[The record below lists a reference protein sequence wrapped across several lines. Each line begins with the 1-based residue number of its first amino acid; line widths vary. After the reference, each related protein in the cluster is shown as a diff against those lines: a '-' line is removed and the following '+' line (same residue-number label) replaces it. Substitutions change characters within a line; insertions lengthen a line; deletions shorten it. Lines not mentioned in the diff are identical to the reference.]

1 MYSSLLMKEKWFM
14 MPFILKGATRVA
26 PETAPSPEHVYDPQQ
41 QLWID
46 NRTGVP
52 VVFSSMGTNS
62 SRFGETTVTKTR
74 EGTDQPETGS
84 ILVSRF
90 GETTLT
96 DTVEGADQSEI
107 VALASSRFGETTTT
121 RSVEGTD
128 NPEILSPQQVDVD
141 APYSH
146 F

>member
-1 MYSSLLMKEKWFM
+1 MT
-14 MPFILKGATRVA
+14 PFILKGATKVP
-26 PETAPSPEHVYDPQQ
+26 PETAPSPEHVYDSQR

-46 NRTGVP
+46 NQTGVP
-52 VVFSSMGTNS
+52 LVVASVGADA
-62 SRFGETTVTKTR
+62 SRFGETELTDTR
-74 EGTDQPETGS
+74 EGADRADTDSVLT
-84 ILVSRF
+84 SRF

-96 DTVEGADQSEI
+96 KTTEGTDHE
-107 VALASSRFGETTTT
+107 VAALVSSRFGETTIT

-128 NPEILSPQQVDVD
+128 NPEIVSAQQVDVD

>member
-1 MYSSLLMKEKWFM
+1 MT
-14 MPFILKGATRVA
+14 PFILKGATKIP
-26 PETAPSPEHVYDPQQ
+26 PETASPPEHVYDPQR

-52 VVFSSMGTNS
+52 LVISSVRANA
-62 SRFGETTVTKTR
+62 
-74 EGTDQPETGS
+74 
-84 ILVSRF
+84 SRF

-96 DTVEGADQSEI
+96 ATREGADQSETTSIHASQFGETILTRTREGADQSEI
-107 VALASSRFGETTTT
+107 IALMPTRFGETVLTET
-121 RSVEGTD
+121 VESAD
-128 NPEILSPQQVDVD
+128 NPEIVTAQQLDID